1 MIIIRDNIPFI
12 ERLIQTQQTNHPE
25 VLPTKLKWPKYQ
37 FTNCLIENLKLI
49 LDVPMN
55 AEQLMFIIDDG
66 THRDA
71 IAEYNEENS
80 TRVDQNFLRIKAPNN
95 KDLTLR
101 IVLRKINNWFKKYI
115 DQRVNHYF
123 LEHIVI
129 DHNRLLI
136 YAFWGS

>member
-55 AEQLMFIIDDG
+55 AE
-66 THRDA
+66 
-71 IAEYNEENS
+71 
-80 TRVDQNFLRIKAPNN
+80 
-95 KDLTLR
+95 
-101 IVLRKINNWFKKYI
+101 
-115 DQRVNHYF
+115 
-123 LEHIVI
+123 
-129 DHNRLLI
+129 
-136 YAFWGS
+136 